1 MSLIPTISR
10 PAPADGLEMSQSW
23 TVVPDA
29 CRIAT
34 PKLSPVTVIASSR
47 TVTFEAVTSTVPCTS
62 NPANTVPAPE
72 ISTPPLDQDQPG
84 PLDTWL
90 GTERSDATWGPVLV
104 ASGKPHACGLAAQSV
119 CPVTGPVWEA
129 GGALDAGSALPVEPL
144 AWGSPPPART
154 TPGWAQGR
162 VKPTGFW
169 SPAGLDG
176 VPYEAMRIGKPVAY
190 ASSIM
195 PCPITIATCPG
206 FAAVPS
212 DPAKKTRSPGCS
224 WPGATLGPQVHCSA
238 AVR

>member
-29 CRIAT
+29 CRMAT

-119 CPVTGPVWEA
+119 CRVTGPPPPPEGDGWAEGCA
-129 GGALDAGSALPVEPL
+129 RRLWIRDREKLAMALLMASAPACRLSAVSIWTL
-144 AWGSPPPART
+144 AWGEWSPPALSMAAGRGGCPSQWGAASTAEAIRAKPAT
-154 TPGWAQGR
+154 VAAAH
-162 VKPTGFW
+162 
-169 SPAGLDG
+169 AGLCRSAD
-176 VPYEAMRIGKPVAY
+176 
-190 ASSIM
+190 
-195 PCPITIATCPG
+195 
-206 FAAVPS
+206 AVGH
-212 DPAKKTRSPGCS
+212 R
-224 WPGATLGPQVHCSA
+224 
-238 AVR
+238 